1 MPLYPDELST
11 MIKQAAIE
19 NVNKV
24 KTPINTKDTNSE
36 IDEAESDL
44 SDIEYIESYS
54 DNKNDKLVKMAQA
67 YSDYGV
73 LEGKKDSVRNGN
85 KAVDGKQEKR
95 IKMSL
100 NERRF
105 LRDMIDKLKSLKRSK
120 CEYDF

>member
-1 MPLYPDELST
+1 MYPDELST

>member
-1 MPLYPDELST
+1 MYPDELST

-120 CEYDF
+120 CEYAF